1 MSKEANATS
10 KGNNKAAN
18 KKGKDS
24 NREKNNKEEYNLN
37 DEAFKMMEDVKNKKF
52 EYGIVFGIIVMIVLS
67 VYFQYKYEKSLRLST
82 GDDEDSNYY
91 DVLGVDY
98 NADLPTIKKK
108 YKELAKVW

>member
-1 MSKEANATS
+1 MSKENNSNTTS
-10 KGNNKAAN
+10 KGKDKAN
-18 KKGKDS
+18 KKGKD
-24 NREKNNKEEYNLN
+24 KNIKEEYNLN

-52 EYGIVFGIIVMIVLS
+52 EYGIVFGIFIMIVLS
-67 VYFQYKYEKSLRLST
+67 IYFQYKYEKSLRMST
-82 GDDEDSNYY
+82 GDDEDTNFY